1 MYIGCVFSKSLSL
14 LYFLRWKH
22 TDGTLWLEILILM
35 LGFIGRRK
43 ITLLLKMIIKYELTK
58 TNESI
63 TTIVSAWMLK
73 FQQFCNESILVALGD
88 WLSKGT
94 YVFQLRRWILKPS
107 KVTNDIVK
115 IVLIVMHCHQNSSF
129 NMFAMFSLSLIIH
142 CKTIWITVHF
152 NSIHS
157 LFCDE
162 RNFTMLA
169 TLCWV

>member
-1 MYIGCVFSKSLSL
+1 MYIGCVFSVSVPSLFFKVKAHWRNIVAWNS
-14 LYFLRWKH
+14 YTYVRFHREK
-22 TDGTLWLEILILM
+22 
-35 LGFIGRRK
+35 K
-43 ITLLLKMIIKYELTK
+43 ITLLLKMIIKYELIK
-58 TNESI
+58 TNNSI

-107 KVTNDIVK
+107 KVTKDIVK

-162 RNFTMLA
+162 RSFTMLA